1 VHIFVEEI
9 FLVKQ
14 AFIAPRGDAAMFEH
28 GAEYSEQYR
37 CARGDFECDPYSRSE
52 SLQRTNELRRP
63 EQMSWPKNLFG
74 EPASLH
80 ELLSGAAQP
89 AGG

>member
-1 VHIFVEEI
+1 MALNILSNTDVHG
-9 FLVKQ
+9 
-14 AFIAPRGDAAMFEH
+14 P
-28 GAEYSEQYR
+28 
-37 CARGDFECDPYSRSE
+37 
-52 SLQRTNELRRP
+52 
-63 EQMSWPKNLFG
+63 WPKNLFG